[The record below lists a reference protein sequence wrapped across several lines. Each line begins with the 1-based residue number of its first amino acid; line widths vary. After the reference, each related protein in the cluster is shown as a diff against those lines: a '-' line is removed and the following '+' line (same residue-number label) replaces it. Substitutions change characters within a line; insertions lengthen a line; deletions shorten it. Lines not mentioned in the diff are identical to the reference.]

1 MQISFQI
8 QQLIPHPIDA
18 TRYNFRNVERIK
30 NEEDKK
36 KKKSNKID
44 INNRIDD
51 LFKIHIIYGVFPIND
66 SNIDHKLSEREQNS
80 HKRQRSTGM
89 HIVNTPK
96 NNNNNK

>member
-1 MQISFQI
+1 MLLDTIS
-8 QQLIPHPIDA
+8 
-18 TRYNFRNVERIK
+18 EMS
-30 NEEDKK
+30 NEYRTE
-36 KKKSNKID
+36 KSNSID

-80 HKRQRSTGM
+80 HKRRRSKGM

-96 NNNNNK
+96 MNTHTQKQHTQNLK